1 MKRIF
6 AAFLL
11 VVMLAACLSGCGSD
25 KGGEKPAPV
34 TTLGGSG
41 ETQPAV
47 TQPADNKPAVTQ
59 PADNKPAATWPVA
72 SQPAQTQPAVV
83 QPSGGNSIEGTWTYE
98 VSITQDVYRFVVID
112 SNVATD
118 FTVNFCVRYDSDGVM
133 SAYYDY
139 DYDKANLKADVIAR
153 LQRVFPEL
161 MRKVAES
168 NGADYDKEL
177 RKKIVQCGSEELAL
191 ASWFEVYYPD
201 DQIDVMVKNL
211 QDILDDADTMTEAAP
226 EKAIYDVSG
235 DQLTVETLN
244 GNVTELT
251 FKIEGDT
258 LTLTDGEEPL
268 VLHRK

>member
-6 AAFLL
+6 AALLL
-11 VVMLAACLSGCGSD
+11 VAMLAACLSGCGSD

-47 TQPADNKPAVTQ
+47 TQPADNKPA
-59 PADNKPAATWPVA
+59 ATWPVA

-83 QPSGGNSIEGTWTYE
+83 QPSDGNSIEGTWTYE
-98 VSITQDVYRFVVID
+98 RSIIQNVYNLVLVD

-118 FTVNFCVRYDSDGVM
+118 FTVNCYVKFDSDGVV
-133 SAYYDY
+133 STYYDY
-139 DYDKANLKADVIAR
+139 DYDKADLKADVIAR

-177 RKKIVQCGSEELAL
+177 KKKIAQCGSEELAL

-201 DQIDVMVKNL
+201 AEIDQMVKNL
-211 QDILDDADTMTEAAP
+211 QDVLDDLDAITEATP
-226 EKAIYDVSG
+226 DKEIYDVSG
-235 DQLTVETLN
+235 DQLTVESLD
-244 GNVTELT
+244 GEVGVMT

-258 LTLTDGEEPL
+258 MTLSAEETDATL